1 MTQLSLANLREL
13 TLASEDLSAPSSI
26 VLASSC
32 LRTIPYIAAVTRE
45 LTHCIVI
52 ILCST
57 PRASKPYSIQ
67 RCWKRWTRDS
77 YMCKKKIFVS
87 GTIPSQIYRLL

>member
-1 MTQLSLANLREL
+1 MLVMRNLNLNSVQSWTYLNFLEL

-45 LTHCIVI
+45 LTDCIVI
-52 ILCST
+52 ILCGT

-67 RCWKRWTRDS
+67 RYRKRWT
-77 YMCKKKIFVS
+77 S
-87 GTIPSQIYRLL
+87 GLNASIV